1 MKITAVKAILLK
13 TPCKMMSDAIS
24 VCTQRQ
30 ALLVK
35 IETDSGIYGIGES
48 FCFGNPLVI
57 GKHIIEDQIAPMIIG
72 EDPDYIEKIWNTVY
86 WRSIAHGRRGLIMG
100 ALSGIDIA
108 LWDIRGKAYNL
119 PVSKLLGAYSD
130 SVPSYAS
137 GGFYAPDK
145 DLDGLRREIEGYLK
159 KGYRDVK
166 IKIGRNPG
174 MQQNAIRYM
183 ANQDFGVSYED
194 DVKRIAA
201 ARDVMGSSGR
211 LIADINACW
220 DAAHVIQA
228 REDFERAGLNWL
240 EEPTV
245 FEDREGCRAIAETY
259 QKILINGYETEQ
271 GAKNWLRMIENRE
284 VDIVQ
289 PDIGWTGGFTDVRK
303 IGDIAYAADLPVSL
317 HSFGS
322 AVHFAASIQMS
333 AALANVEVLESEEN
347 PNPLK
352 TDILKEDLVA
362 DEHMNFYVPDA
373 PGLGIELDWDKMEK
387 YLVK

>member
-13 TPCKMMSDAIS
+13 TPCKIMSDAIS

-35 IETDSGIYGIGES
+35 VETDSGIYGIGES
-48 FCFGNPLVI
+48 FCFGNPLII
-57 GKHIIEDQIAPMIIG
+57 GKHIIEDQLAPMIIG
-72 EDPDYIEKIWNTVY
+72 EDPDYIEKIWNTIY

-108 LWDIRGKAYNL
+108 LWDIRGKAYGL
-119 PVSKLLGAYSD
+119 PIAKLLGACLD
-130 SVPSYAS
+130 KVPSYAS

-145 DLDGLRREIEGYLK
+145 DIDGLQREIEGYLD
-159 KGYRDVK
+159 KGYQDVK
-166 IKIGRNPG
+166 IKIGRNPS
-174 MQQNAIRYM
+174 MPQNSIRYM
-183 ANQDFGVSYED
+183 ANQDFGVTYDED
-194 DVKRIAA
+194 IERISA
-201 ARDVMGSSGR
+201 ARNVMGKNGR

-228 REDFERAGLNWL
+228 QEDFEQAGLNWL

-245 FEDREGCRAIAETY
+245 FEDGEGCRAIAENY
-259 QKILINGYETEQ
+259 KKILINGYETEQ
-271 GAKNWLRMIENRE
+271 GVKNWARMIENRE

-289 PDIGWTGGFTDVRK
+289 PDIGWTGGFTEVKK
-303 IGDIAYAADLPVSL
+303 IGAIAYAADLPVSL

-322 AVHFAASIQMS
+322 AVHFAASIQM
-333 AALANVEVLESEEN
+333 AASLANTEILESEEN

-352 TDILKEDLVA
+352 TDILKTPFEA
-362 DEHMNFYVPDA
+362 DSKMNFLVPDK
-373 PGLGIELDWDKMEK
+373 PGLGIELDWNKIEK